1 VQRRAFLEAPAAVTQ
16 HESGGSGERAPRQG
30 EGPEGERELR
40 AFFDL
45 AGSGN
50 AIADLRR
57 RLVRVNRRFC
67 EITGYAEAELLGRD
81 ASELTHP
88 ADRAR
93 DADAVDAAVHGESD
107 GWTIEKRYVRKDGQ
121 TAWVVVTG
129 DVVRDGLGRPV
140 GLVTTAQ
147 DVTVHRRI
155 EDDLRSSEALLRLA
169 QRAAHAGV
177 WEIDLLAGTAWMSR
191 ECHALYGTALA
202 ARGPEIAAW
211 RARAV
216 PADAPAAAAALAA
229 AIERGEEYSA
239 EFRIQHPA
247 LGERWIW
254 EIGGAEYD
262 ASGAA
267 VRVRGIALDVTDRK
281 HGEQALV
288 AADRRKDQFLALLSH
303 ELRNPLA
310 PMWNAL
316 SLLDRSDP
324 AGEPASRARAVLHR
338 QLAHLSRLVDDL
350 LDLTRISR
358 GKIQL
363 RLAPLSLADVVR
375 RAADDHRS
383 LFSESGVALDV
394 RLPTAP
400 VPVSADATRI
410 TQVVGNLLQNAAKFT
425 PRGGH
430 VLLELT
436 TRETRALLRVRDTGI
451 GMDAEMLARLFE
463 PFAQAEASLERSRGG
478 LGLGLAL
485 VRRLV
490 ELHGGRVGA
499 HSDGLGAGAEFV
511 ISLPIAPA
519 APERPATPPIA
530 ALALR
535 RILVVDDNVDAAETL
550 RDLLALDGHEVA
562 VVHDGEAAVE
572 RAQAFGPDIVFCDI
586 GLPKLDGYGVA
597 RALRGD
603 PRTRGAYLVALTGYA
618 LPDDL
623 RRAAEAGFD
632 EHLAKPPPLAAIE
645 AAVAHAPA
653 SPLAV
658 TSS

>member
-1 VQRRAFLEAPAAVTQ
+1 
-16 HESGGSGERAPRQG
+16 
-30 EGPEGERELR
+30 
-40 AFFDL
+40 
-45 AGSGN
+45 
-50 AIADLRR
+50 
-57 RLVRVNRRFC
+57 VNRRYC
-67 EITGYAEAELLGRD
+67 EITGYAEGELLGRD
-81 ASELTHP
+81 VAELTHP

-93 DADAVDAAVHGESD
+93 EAAAIAAALRGESD
-107 GWTIEKRYVRKDGQ
+107 GWAIEKRFVRKDGQ
-121 TAWVVVTG
+121 VAWVMVTG
-129 DVVRDGLGRPV
+129 SVLRDAAERPV
-140 GLVTTAQ
+140 GLVATLH
-147 DVTVHRRI
+147 DVTARI
-155 EDDLRSSEALLRLA
+155 RMEEDLRASEALLRLA

-177 WEIDLLAGTAWMSR
+177 WQLDLAAGTAWMSR

-202 ARGPEIAAW
+202 ARGPDIAAW
-211 RARAV
+211 QERAV
-216 PADAPAAAAALAA
+216 PADAPAVAAALAA
-229 AIERGEEYSA
+229 AIERDEEYSA

-262 ASGAA
+262 ASGAP

-310 PMWNAL
+310 PMSNAL
-316 SLLDRSDP
+316 AVLERTDP
-324 AGEPASRARAVLHR
+324 AGEAARRARGVLRR

-363 RLAPLSLADVVR
+363 RRAPLSLTDVVR

-394 RLPTAP
+394 RLPESP
-400 VPVSADATRI
+400 VPVSGDATRLAQI
-410 TQVVGNLLQNAAKFT
+410 VGNLLQNAAKFT
-425 PRGGH
+425 PRDGH

-436 TRETRALLRVRDTGI
+436 TREKDALLRVRDTGI

-463 PFAQAEASLERSRGG
+463 PFAQAEASLDRSRGG

-490 ELHGGRVGA
+490 ELHGGQVYA
-499 HSDGLGAGAEFV
+499 HSEGPGAGAEFV
-511 ISLPIAPA
+511 IRLPVAADAAERAPA
-519 APERPATPPIA
+519 PPPAAAPAH
-530 ALALR
+530 R
-535 RILVVDDNVDAAETL
+535 RVLVVDDNVDAAETL
-550 RDLLALDGHEVA
+550 RDLLDLAGHEVA
-562 VVHDGEAAVE
+562 VAHDGEAAVE
-572 RAQAFGPDIVFCDI
+572 RARALRPEIVFCDI

-597 RALRGD
+597 RAIRAD
-603 PRTRGAYLVALTGYA
+603 PGVRGAYLVALTGYA

-623 RRAAEAGFD
+623 RRAVEAGFD

-645 AAVAHAPA
+645 AAVARAPA
-653 SPLAV
+653 STAA
-658 TSS
+658 

>member
-1 VQRRAFLEAPAAVTQ
+1 M
-16 HESGGSGERAPRQG
+16 
-30 EGPEGERELR
+30 
-40 AFFDL
+40 
-45 AGSGN
+45 
-50 AIADLRR
+50 
-57 RLVRVNRRFC
+57 
-67 EITGYAEAELLGRD
+67 
-81 ASELTHP
+81 
-88 ADRAR
+88 
-93 DADAVDAAVHGESD
+93 
-107 GWTIEKRYVRKDGQ
+107 
-121 TAWVVVTG
+121 VVTG
-129 DVVRDGLGRPV
+129 DVLRDATGRPV
-140 GLVTTAQ
+140 RTVATVH
-147 DVTVHRRI
+147 DVTARNRM
-155 EDDLRSSEALLRLA
+155 EEELRASEALLRLA

-177 WEIDLLAGTAWMSR
+177 WELDLVAGTAWMSR

-202 ARGPEIAAW
+202 ARGPDIAAW
-211 RARAV
+211 QERAV
-216 PADAPAAAAALAA
+216 PADAPAVVAALAA
-229 AIERGEEYSA
+229 AIELGDEYSA

-267 VRVRGIALDVTDRK
+267 VRVRGIALDITERK

-288 AADRRKDQFLALLSH
+288 TADRRKDQFLALLSH

-316 SLLDRSDP
+316 SLLDRTDP
-324 AGEPASRARAVLHR
+324 AGDAARRARAVLHR

-363 RLAPLSLADVVR
+363 RRAPLSLTDVVR

-394 RLPTAP
+394 RLPEAP
-400 VPVSADATRI
+400 VPVSADATRL
-410 TQVVGNLLQNAAKFT
+410 TQIVGNLLQNAAKFT

-436 TRETRALLRVRDTGI
+436 TREKDALLRVRDTGV

-490 ELHGGRVGA
+490 ELHGGQVYA
-499 HSDGLGAGAEFV
+499 HSDGPGAGAEFV
-511 ISLPIAPA
+511 IRLPAAAP
-519 APERPATPPIA
+519 APERAPAPP
-530 ALALR
+530 LAPAPAHR
-535 RILVVDDNVDAAETL
+535 RVLVVDDNVDAAETL
-550 RDLLALDGHEVA
+550 HDLLALAGHEVA
-562 VVHDGEAAVE
+562 VAHDGEAAVE
-572 RAQAFGPDIVFCDI
+572 RARALRPEIVFCDI

-597 RALRGD
+597 RAIRAD
-603 PRTRGAYLVALTGYA
+603 PRSAGRVPRRAHRLRVAGRSPPRRRGG
-618 LPDDL
+618 L
-623 RRAAEAGFD
+623 RRA
-632 EHLAKPPPLAAIE
+632 PRE
-645 AAVAHAPA
+645 AAAARRDRGRRRAGA
-653 SPLAV
+653 SRQRSRRHRRA
-658 TSS
+658 

>member
-1 VQRRAFLEAPAAVTQ
+1 VQRRAPLNVPAESRGPDDRSSREGAAAPD
-16 HESGGSGERAPRQG
+16 
-30 EGPEGERELR
+30 GERELC
-40 AFFDL
+40 AIFDL
-45 AGSGN
+45 DGSGN
-50 AIADLRR
+50 AIADPLTRR
-57 RLVRVNRRFC
+57 FVRVNRRFC
-67 EITGYAEAELLGRD
+67 EITGYDAAELLALD
-81 ASELTHP
+81 HAEITHP

-93 DADAVDAAVHGESD
+93 DAATVEAALCGETN
-107 GWTIEKRYVRKDGQ
+107 GWAIEKRYVRKDGQ
-121 TAWVVVTG
+121 IAWVVVTG
-129 DVVRDGLGRPV
+129 DVLRDATGLPVRTV
-140 GLVTTAQ
+140 ATVH
-147 DVTVHRRI
+147 DVTGRNRM
-155 EDDLRSSEALLRLA
+155 EEELRASEALLRLA

-177 WEIDLLAGTAWMSR
+177 WELDLVAGTAWMSR

-202 ARGPEIAAW
+202 ARGPDIAAW
-211 RARAV
+211 QERAV
-216 PADAPAAAAALAA
+216 PADAPAVAAALAA
-229 AIERGEEYSA
+229 AIEAGDEYSA

-267 VRVRGIALDVTDRK
+267 VRVRGIALDITERK

-288 AADRRKDQFLALLSH
+288 TADRRKDQFLALLSH

-316 SLLDRSDP
+316 SLLDRTDP
-324 AGEPASRARAVLHR
+324 AGDGARRARAVLHR

-363 RLAPLSLADVVR
+363 RRAPLSLTEVVR

-394 RLPTAP
+394 RLPQAP
-400 VPVSADATRI
+400 VPVSADATRL
-410 TQVVGNLLQNAAKFT
+410 TQAVGNLLQNAAKFT

-436 TRETRALLRVRDTGI
+436 TREKDALLRVRDTGV

-490 ELHGGRVGA
+490 ELHGGQVYA
-499 HSDGLGAGAEFV
+499 HSDGPGAGAEFV
-511 ISLPIAPA
+511 IRLPAVAPA
-519 APERPATPPIA
+519 PEPAPPPPLAPVPAH
-530 ALALR
+530 R
-535 RILVVDDNVDAAETL
+535 RVLVVDDNVDAAETL
-550 RDLLALDGHEVA
+550 HDLLTLAGHEVA
-562 VVHDGEAAVE
+562 VAHDGEAAVE
-572 RAQAFGPDIVFCDI
+572 RARAIRPEVVFCDI

-597 RALRGD
+597 RAIRAD
-603 PRTRGAYLVALTGYA
+603 PAARSAYLVALTGYA

-645 AAVAHAPA
+645 AAVARAPA
-653 SPLAV
+653 QGRDRQE
-658 TSS
+658 